1 MYELKKKMISVI
13 QKIFAVLVI
22 LTFIICGFFVLMGPR
37 IARSRMEKYLEQG
50 DYYQA
55 LMFLNTVKDS
65 ELEKELRKE
74 LALESGTQS
83 GIRTLKD
90 NLQNPNDIKLI
101 DVKIF
106 DNEYEEDEEDMTY
119 VIEFSLGNSSSYY
132 ALIYDAPKGTVM
144 IGICRSLDEGVYD
157 TSNENEGMEQTIAEL
172 INNYDQEIGNVNIE
186 RVEKAIKNMGE
197 RLIPL
202 NKE

>member
-1 MYELKKKMISVI
+1 MYELKSKMISVI

-22 LTFIICGFFVLMGPR
+22 LTFIICGFLVLMGPR
-37 IARSRMEKYLEQG
+37 ITRSKMEKYLEQG

-74 LALESGTQS
+74 LVFESGTQAA
-83 GIRTLKD
+83 IRTLKD

-106 DNEYEEDEEDMTY
+106 DNEYEEDEEYMTY

-132 ALIYDAPKGTVM
+132 ALIYDTP
-144 IGICRSLDEGVYD
+144 
-157 TSNENEGMEQTIAEL
+157 
-172 INNYDQEIGNVNIE
+172 
-186 RVEKAIKNMGE
+186 
-197 RLIPL
+197 
-202 NKE
+202 

>member
-1 MYELKKKMISVI
+1 MYELKSKMISVI

-22 LTFIICGFFVLMGPR
+22 LTFIICGFLVLMGPR
-37 IARSRMEKYLEQG
+37 ITRSKMEKYLEQG

-74 LALESGTQS
+74 LALESGTQAA
-83 GIRTLKD
+83 IRTLKD
-90 NLQNPNDIKLI
+90 NLQNPNEIKVI

-106 DNEYEEDEEDMTY
+106 DNEYEEDEEYMTY
-119 VIEFSLGNSSSYY
+119 VIEFSLGSSSSYY
-132 ALIYDAPKGTVM
+132 ALLYDNPKGNVM
-144 IGICRSLDEGVYD
+144 IGICRSLDEGAYD
-157 TSNENEGMEQTIAEL
+157 TSNENEGMERTIAQL
-172 INNYDQEIGNVNIE
+172 INNYDQEIGSVNME
-186 RVEKAIKNMGE
+186 RVEKAIKNMDE

>member
-1 MYELKKKMISVI
+1 MYELKSKMLSVI

-22 LTFIICGFFVLMGPR
+22 LTFIICGFLVLMGPR
-37 IARSRMEKYLEQG
+37 ITRSKMEKYLEQG

-74 LALESGTQS
+74 LALESGTQAA
-83 GIRTLKD
+83 IRTLKD
-90 NLQNPNDIKLI
+90 DLQKPNDIKLI

-106 DNEYEEDEEDMTY
+106 DNEYEEDEEYMTY

-132 ALIYDAPKGTVM
+132 ALLYDAPKGNVM
-144 IGICRSLDEGVYD
+144 IGICRSLDEGAYD
-157 TSNENEGMEQTIAEL
+157 TSNENEGMEQTIAQL
-172 INNYDQEIGNVNIE
+172 INNYDQEIGSVNME
-186 RVEKAIKNMGE
+186 RVEKAIKNMDE